1 MGPPLGVIFT
11 HLSWWGGY
19 IDCGG
24 DHFGDK
30 VIGGGGPDSSELYQ
44 ASISLIGRVG
54 TVLMLE
60 ILLHDAR

>member
-19 IDCGG
+19 MDCGG

-30 VIGGGGPDSSELYQ
+30 VIEGGGPDSSELYQ
-44 ASISLIGRVG
+44 ASRSSDG
-54 TVLMLE
+54 
-60 ILLHDAR
+60 